1 MAPPIGA
8 ILGHMGFAITFGFLG
23 FTDGFSD
30 GFTDGFSDGFIDGEE
45 CRDGGGVLMAFLA

>member
-8 ILGHMGFAITFGFLG
+8 ILGHMGFAITFGFFG

-45 CRDGGGVLMAFLA
+45 CRDGGGVLLAFLA